1 MNSNKTRPPAKKPG
15 LELTGSKKDT
25 AARPVTPTPGKA
37 NGSGYTPKY
46 QAPTEPVVPRAPNAE
61 IRLDVPHSMDIV
73 TMEDLVRRIKGEY
86 TPSAYSFTPSI
97 AAAGINEP
105 GDLELAFR
113 FKV

>member
-1 MNSNKTRPPAKKPG
+1 
-15 LELTGSKKDT
+15 
-25 AARPVTPTPGKA
+25 
-37 NGSGYTPKY
+37 
-46 QAPTEPVVPRAPNAE
+46 
-61 IRLDVPHSMDIV
+61 
-73 TMEDLVRRIKGEY
+73 MEDLVRRIKGEY